1 MLNSPINYP
10 QTKHKNGVLELFTPL
25 SPRRR
30 KRSVNNV
37 PNNDG
42 VNSYNGSVLS
52 SNINYLDEVRRNN
65 ELVGER
71 DFLAMMQ

>member
-1 MLNSPINYP
+1 MLSSPLNSPKL
-10 QTKHKNGVLELFTPL
+10 KHKNDVLELFTPL

-37 PNNDG
+37 QNNDG

-52 SNINYLDEVRRNN
+52 SNINYIDEVKRNN
-65 ELVGER
+65 EQIGEK
-71 DFLAMMQ
+71 